1 MGNEIYE
8 LFKKN
13 FPFVDREEEL
23 RNSVKSFILKHKYFD
38 EKFRQYNIKSFDTSF
53 DRDKVLNSIVDNL
66 ERVKAL

>member
-23 RNSVKSFILKHKYFD
+23 KNSVKSFILKNKYFD

>member
-23 RNSVKSFILKHKYFD
+23 KNSVKSFILKNKYFD

-66 ERVKAL
+66 ERGKAL

>member
-13 FPFVDREEEL
+13 FPFVCSEEEL
-23 RNSVKSFILKHKYFD
+23 KNSVKSFVLRNKYFD